1 MSVKWEKQEGNQG
14 LLTIEVSTE
23 EVNKALDKAF
33 KKIVVKINEP
43 GFRKGKMPRPLFEK
57 KYGVEALYQD
67 ALEIII
73 PDAYSNA
80 IDEAGIE
87 PVDYPEIA
95 GTETFEK
102 GKDFTFTATVTV
114 KPEPKLGEYKGLEVT
129 KLSTEVTDEE
139 VEEQIQ
145 AQLARKAELEI
156 KEDGAVEEGD
166 TAVIDFEGFLGEE
179 AFEGGKGEDYAL
191 EIGSGSFIPGFEEQ
205 LVGVKAGESKDV
217 VVTFPEEYHAAE
229 LAGKEATFKVTVK
242 EIKVKELPELDDDF
256 AKDVSEFDT
265 FEAYKNSIKEKL
277 DKSNE
282 ARTKAEFENKLV
294 EAVCENAEIDIPQC
308 MIDNRIEDLIRE
320 FSYRLSAQG
329 LNMEQYM
336 QITGA
341 TVDTFKEQFKDQA
354 QAQVKSS
361 LVLEKIVKLENIE
374 VTEEDVEKELQTM
387 ADMYDMELDEV
398 KTLIGDNEKESMKED
413 LKMKKAVEL
422 IAENA
427 KVGKSAA
434 KKTTAKKPAAKAADK
449 KEDGEKAPAKKAP
462 AKKTTA
468 AKSTTAKKTTTK
480 AKKDEE

>member
-14 LLTIEVSTE
+14 LLTIEVSAE
-23 EVNKALDKAF
+23 EVNTALDKAF

-139 VEEQIQ
+139 VEAQIQ
-145 AQLARKAELEI
+145 AELAKKAELEI
-156 KEDGAVEEGD
+156 KEDGAVEDGD

-205 LVGVKAGESKDV
+205 LVGAKAGESKDV

-242 EIKVKELPELDDDF
+242 EIKTKVLPELNDDF
-256 AKDVSEFDT
+256 AKEIDPEVESLD
-265 FEAYKNSIKEKL
+265 ALRAKIKEQTAEQK
-277 DKSNE
+277 
-282 ARTKAEFENKLV
+282 KAESEGTLRDELV
-294 EAVCENAEIDIPQC
+294 EKAAENAEMEIPQG
-308 MIDNRIEDLIRE
+308 MINTELDRMVQEFGQRLQMQGMNLELYFQFSGQNEEALREQMTPDAENRVRVAL
-320 FSYRLSAQG
+320 
-329 LNMEQYM
+329 
-336 QITGA
+336 T
-341 TVDTFKEQFKDQA
+341 
-354 QAQVKSS
+354 
-361 LVLEKIVKLENIE
+361 LEAIAKAENVQ
-374 VTEEDVEKELQTM
+374 VTEEDITAELEAM
-387 ADMYDMELDEV
+387 ATQFGMTVDQI
-398 KTLIGDNEKESMKED
+398 KTALGGTAILENDIKT
-413 LKMKKAVEL
+413 KKTVEL
-422 IAENA
+422 LVDNA
-427 KVGKSAA
+427 KIS
-434 KKTTAKKPAAKAADK
+434 
-449 KEDGEKAPAKKAP
+449 E
-462 AKKTTA
+462 
-468 AKSTTAKKTTTK
+468 
-480 AKKDEE
+480 

>member
-1 MSVKWEKQEGNQG
+1 MSVKREKQEGNQG

-139 VEEQIQ
+139 VEAQIQ
-145 AQLARKAELEI
+145 AELAKKAELEI
-156 KEDGAVEEGD
+156 KEDGAVEDGD

-242 EIKVKELPELDDDF
+242 EIKTKVLPELNDDF
-256 AKDVSEFDT
+256 AKEIDPEVESLD
-265 FEAYKNSIKEKL
+265 ALRAKIKEQTAEQK
-277 DKSNE
+277 
-282 ARTKAEFENKLV
+282 KAESEGTLRDELV
-294 EAVCENAEIDIPQC
+294 EKAAENAEMEIPQG
-308 MIDNRIEDLIRE
+308 MINTELDRMVQEFGQRLQMQGMNLELYFQFSGQNEEALREQMTPDAENRVRVAL
-320 FSYRLSAQG
+320 
-329 LNMEQYM
+329 
-336 QITGA
+336 T
-341 TVDTFKEQFKDQA
+341 
-354 QAQVKSS
+354 
-361 LVLEKIVKLENIE
+361 LEAIAKAENVQ
-374 VTEEDVEKELQTM
+374 VTEEDITAELEAM
-387 ADMYDMELDEV
+387 ATQFGMTIDQI
-398 KTLIGDNEKESMKED
+398 KTALGGTAILENDIKT
-413 LKMKKAVEL
+413 KKTVEL
-422 IAENA
+422 LVENA
-427 KVGKSAA
+427 KIS
-434 KKTTAKKPAAKAADK
+434 
-449 KEDGEKAPAKKAP
+449 E
-462 AKKTTA
+462 
-468 AKSTTAKKTTTK
+468 
-480 AKKDEE
+480 

>member
-14 LLTIEVSTE
+14 LLTIEVSAE
-23 EVNKALDKAF
+23 EVNTALDKAF

-145 AQLARKAELEI
+145 AELAKKAELEI
-156 KEDGAVEEGD
+156 KEDGAVEDGD

-205 LVGVKAGESKDV
+205 LVGAATGETKDV
-217 VVTFPEEYHAAE
+217 IVTFPEEYHAAE
-229 LAGKEATFKVTVK
+229 LAGKEAKFVVTVK
-242 EIKVKELPELDDDF
+242 EIKTKVLPELNDEF
-256 AKDVSEFDT
+256 AKEIDAEVDGLDALRAKLKAVAADQKE
-265 FEAYKNSIKEKL
+265 FEADAQL
-277 DKSNE
+277 RADLV
-282 ARTKAEFENKLV
+282 AKAAENAKVEIPAAMIETEIEQMKREFE
-294 EAVCENAEIDIPQC
+294 Q
-308 MIDNRIEDLIRE
+308 
-320 FSYRLSAQG
+320 RLSQQG
-329 LNMEQYM
+329 LNLELFYQFTGQNAEALEEQM
-336 QITGA
+336 KPEA
-341 TVDTFKEQFKDQA
+341 EQR
-354 QAQVKSS
+354 VVEN
-361 LVLEKIVKLENIE
+361 LVVEAIAKAEAIE
-374 VTEEDVEKELQTM
+374 VTEEDINKEVSTLEQQFGM
-387 ADMYDMELDEV
+387 SADQIVTALGGTDAIKQQLV
-398 KTLIGDNEKESMKED
+398 PQKTVQFLVD
-413 LKMKKAVEL
+413 
-422 IAENA
+422 NA
-427 KVGKSAA
+427 KIS
-434 KKTTAKKPAAKAADK
+434 
-449 KEDGEKAPAKKAP
+449 E
-462 AKKTTA
+462 
-468 AKSTTAKKTTTK
+468 
-480 AKKDEE
+480 

>member
-14 LLTIEVSTE
+14 LLTIEVSAE

-139 VEEQIQ
+139 VEAQIQ
-145 AQLARKAELEI
+145 AELAKKAELEI
-156 KEDGAVEEGD
+156 KEDGAVEDGD

-205 LVGVKAGESKDV
+205 LVGAKAGESKDV

-242 EIKVKELPELDDDF
+242 EIKTKVLPELNDDF
-256 AKDVSEFDT
+256 AKEIDPEVESLD
-265 FEAYKNSIKEKL
+265 ALRAKIKEQTAEQK
-277 DKSNE
+277 
-282 ARTKAEFENKLV
+282 KAESEGTLRDELV
-294 EAVCENAEIDIPQC
+294 EKAAENAEMEVPQG
-308 MIDNRIEDLIRE
+308 MINTELDRMVQEFGQRLQMQGMNLELYFQFSGQNEEALREQMTPDAENRVRVAL
-320 FSYRLSAQG
+320 
-329 LNMEQYM
+329 
-336 QITGA
+336 T
-341 TVDTFKEQFKDQA
+341 
-354 QAQVKSS
+354 
-361 LVLEKIVKLENIE
+361 LEAIAKAENVQ
-374 VTEEDVEKELQTM
+374 VTEEDIT
-387 ADMYDMELDEV
+387 AELDAMAAQFGMTV
-398 KTLIGDNEKESMKED
+398 DQIKTALGGTAILENDIKT
-413 LKMKKAVEL
+413 KKTVEL
-422 IAENA
+422 LVENA
-427 KVGKSAA
+427 KIS
-434 KKTTAKKPAAKAADK
+434 
-449 KEDGEKAPAKKAP
+449 E
-462 AKKTTA
+462 
-468 AKSTTAKKTTTK
+468 
-480 AKKDEE
+480 

>member
-14 LLTIEVSTE
+14 LLTIEVSAE

-139 VEEQIQ
+139 VEAQIQ
-145 AQLARKAELEI
+145 AELAKKAELEI

-242 EIKVKELPELDDDF
+242 EIKTKVLPELNDEF
-256 AKDVSEFDT
+256 AKEIDPEVDSLD
-265 FEAYKNSIKEKL
+265 ALRAKIKEQTAEQK
-277 DKSNE
+277 
-282 ARTKAEFENKLV
+282 KAESEGALRDELV
-294 EAVCENAEIDIPQC
+294 EKAAENAEMEIPQG
-308 MIDNRIEDLIRE
+308 MINTELDRMVQEFGQRLQMQGMNLELYFQFSGQNEEALREQMTPDAENRVRVAL
-320 FSYRLSAQG
+320 
-329 LNMEQYM
+329 
-336 QITGA
+336 T
-341 TVDTFKEQFKDQA
+341 
-354 QAQVKSS
+354 
-361 LVLEKIVKLENIE
+361 LEAIAKAENVQ
-374 VTEEDVEKELQTM
+374 VTEEDITS
-387 ADMYDMELDEV
+387 ELDAMAAQFGMTV
-398 KTLIGDNEKESMKED
+398 DQIKTALGGTAILENDIKT
-413 LKMKKAVEL
+413 KKTVEL
-422 IAENA
+422 LVENA
-427 KVGKSAA
+427 KIS
-434 KKTTAKKPAAKAADK
+434 
-449 KEDGEKAPAKKAP
+449 E
-462 AKKTTA
+462 
-468 AKSTTAKKTTTK
+468 
-480 AKKDEE
+480 

>member
-14 LLTIEVSTE
+14 LLTIEVSAE

-139 VEEQIQ
+139 VEAQIQ
-145 AQLARKAELEI
+145 AELAKKAELEI
-156 KEDGAVEEGD
+156 KEDGAVEDGD

-229 LAGKEATFKVTVK
+229 LAGKEATFKVAVK
-242 EIKVKELPELDDDF
+242 EIKTKVLPELNDEF
-256 AKDVSEFDT
+256 AKEIDPEVESLD
-265 FEAYKNSIKEKL
+265 ALRAKIKEQTAEQK
-277 DKSNE
+277 
-282 ARTKAEFENKLV
+282 KAESEGTLRDELV
-294 EAVCENAEIDIPQC
+294 EKAAENAEMEIPQG
-308 MIDNRIEDLIRE
+308 MINTELDRMVQEFGQRLQMQGMNLELYFQFSGQNEEALREQMTPDAENRVRVAL
-320 FSYRLSAQG
+320 
-329 LNMEQYM
+329 
-336 QITGA
+336 T
-341 TVDTFKEQFKDQA
+341 
-354 QAQVKSS
+354 
-361 LVLEKIVKLENIE
+361 LEAIAKAENVQ
-374 VTEEDVEKELQTM
+374 VTEEDIT
-387 ADMYDMELDEV
+387 AELDAMAAQFGMTV
-398 KTLIGDNEKESMKED
+398 DQIKTALGGTAILENDIKT
-413 LKMKKAVEL
+413 KKTVEL
-422 IAENA
+422 LVENA
-427 KVGKSAA
+427 KIS
-434 KKTTAKKPAAKAADK
+434 
-449 KEDGEKAPAKKAP
+449 E
-462 AKKTTA
+462 
-468 AKSTTAKKTTTK
+468 
-480 AKKDEE
+480 

>member
-14 LLTIEVSTE
+14 LLTIEVSAE
-23 EVNKALDKAF
+23 EVNNALDKAF

-43 GFRKGKMPRPLFEK
+43 GFRKGKMPRVLFEK

-217 VVTFPEEYHAAE
+217 VVTFPEEYHATE

-242 EIKVKELPELDDDF
+242 EIKTKVLPELNDEF
-256 AKDVSEFDT
+256 AKEIDPEVESV
-265 FEAYKNSIKEKL
+265 EALRAKIKEQTAEQK
-277 DKSNE
+277 
-282 ARTKAEFENKLV
+282 KAESEGTLRDELV
-294 EAVCENAEIDIPQC
+294 EKAAENAEMEIPQG
-308 MIDNRIEDLIRE
+308 MINTELDRMVQEFGQRLQMQGMNLELYFQFSGQNEEALREQMTPDAENRVRVAL
-320 FSYRLSAQG
+320 
-329 LNMEQYM
+329 
-336 QITGA
+336 T
-341 TVDTFKEQFKDQA
+341 
-354 QAQVKSS
+354 
-361 LVLEKIVKLENIE
+361 LEAIAKAENVQ
-374 VTEEDVEKELQTM
+374 VTEEDITT
-387 ADMYDMELDEV
+387 ELDAMAAQFGMTV
-398 KTLIGDNEKESMKED
+398 DQIKTALGGTAVLENDIKT
-413 LKMKKAVEL
+413 KKTVEL
-422 IAENA
+422 LVENA
-427 KVGKSAA
+427 KIS
-434 KKTTAKKPAAKAADK
+434 
-449 KEDGEKAPAKKAP
+449 E
-462 AKKTTA
+462 
-468 AKSTTAKKTTTK
+468 
-480 AKKDEE
+480 